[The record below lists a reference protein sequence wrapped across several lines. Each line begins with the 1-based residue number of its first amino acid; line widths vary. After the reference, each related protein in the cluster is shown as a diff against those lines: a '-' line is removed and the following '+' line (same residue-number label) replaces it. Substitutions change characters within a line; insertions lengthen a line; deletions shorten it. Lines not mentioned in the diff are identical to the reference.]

1 MDELGRRAFLVT
13 TAGLAVAGLGRRGVE
28 GRQRA
33 GSGNPEEA
41 LVADLVR
48 LNDDRLPGL
57 LERQERGA
65 SHRWAGGVA
74 NEFGIFTAGDT
85 AGLVSA
91 LACAVAAEGS
101 RGYRDADLL
110 GRLQQ
115 AARFLLKVQHDD
127 GTIDLYSTNF
137 HSPPDTAFVLERL
150 CPACAILERRGWPP
164 LAPVVADL
172 RRFIVRAAEA
182 LTTGGVHTPNH
193 RWVVCAALAQAH
205 ALAPDPR
212 YVSRIDAWLAETID
226 IDPDGQYTERSSTV
240 YSPVVN
246 RALLTVARLL
256 DRPALREP
264 VRRNLDMT
272 LYFVHPDGEV
282 VTEASRRQDR
292 YQRGTLARYYY
303 AYRTMARLD
312 GDGRFAAVARRL
324 EREER
329 PALVGDLPAFLDEPA
344 FSQPLPP
351 DAAVPA
357 DYARVFAHSSLAR
370 IRRGALS
377 ATIVADNASWFSLRK
392 GAAALEAVR
401 LASAFF
407 GKGQFTGARL
417 EVSGGRYTLRQTLD
431 GPYFQP
437 FTADQIAGGVV
448 PTLTPNGTL
457 AADSRAIRGRSNVQ
471 TLDTV
476 AIVEEAGGGFTLS
489 LSVDGT
495 AEVPVAL
502 ELAFRRGG
510 RLDGVEPV
518 AGIPDAFLLRGDAGR
533 YTFDG
538 QTITFGPGRVE
549 HTWTQLRGALP
560 KWDGLSVYLTG
571 FTPFRTQLRIG

>member
-1 MDELGRRAFLVT
+1 MDEMGRRAFLVT
-13 TAGLAVAGLGRRGVE
+13 TAGLAVAGMGNRSLVGQ
-28 GRQRA
+28 QRTA
-33 GSGNPEEA
+33 SGSSENA
-41 LVADLVR
+41 LAADLVR
-48 LNDDRLPGL
+48 LNDDRIPRL

-65 SHRWAGGVA
+65 SHRWVGGVL
-74 NEFGIFTAGDT
+74 NEFGMCTAGDT

-91 LACAVAAEGS
+91 LACALAAPES
-101 RGYRDADLL
+101 RRYRDAALL
-110 GRLQQ
+110 DPLRQ
-115 AARFLLKVQHDD
+115 ASRFLLKAQHDD

-137 HSPPDTAFVLERL
+137 HSPPDTAFVLEGL
-150 CPACAILERRGWPP
+150 CPACAILARDGWSS
-164 LAPVVADL
+164 LAPITADL
-172 RRFIVRAAEA
+172 RRFIAKAAEA
-182 LTTGGVHTPNH
+182 LVTGGVHTPNH
-193 RWVVCAALAQAH
+193 RWVVSAALARAH

-226 IDPDGQYTERSSTV
+226 IDPDGQYTERSTTV

-264 VRRNLDMT
+264 VRHNLDMT
-272 LYFVHPDGEV
+272 LYYVHPDGEV
-282 VTEASRRQDR
+282 VTEPSRRQDR

-312 GDGRFAAVARRL
+312 SDGRFAAVARRL

-329 PALVGDLPAFLDEPA
+329 SALVGELPAFLEEPE

-351 DAAVPA
+351 DAPVPTE
-357 DYARVFAHSSLAR
+357 YARVFAHSGLAR
-370 IRRGALS
+370 IRRGAIS
-377 ATIVADNASWFSLRK
+377 ATIAADNASWFSLRK
-392 GAAALEAVR
+392 GSAALEAVR

-407 GKGQFTGARL
+407 GKGQFTGERL
-417 EVSGGRYTLRQTLD
+417 GVSGGRYKLRQALD

-448 PTLTPNGTL
+448 PKLTPNGTL
-457 AADSRAIRGRSNVQ
+457 AADSRAARGRSNVQ
-471 TLDTV
+471 TLETV
-476 AIVEEAGGGFTLS
+476 AVVEEAGGRFTLG

-495 AEVPVAL
+495 AEVPVAV

-518 AGIPDAFLLRGDAGR
+518 AGIPDAFLLRADVGR

-538 QTITFGPGRVE
+538 QTIAFGPGRAD
-549 HTWTQLRGALP
+549 HTWTQLRGALL
-560 KWDGLSVYLTG
+560 KWDGLSVYITG
-571 FTPFRTQLRIG
+571 LTPFRATVRVG

>member
-13 TAGLAVAGLGRRGVE
+13 AAGLAVAGMGRRGVE
-28 GRQRA
+28 RRQQP
-33 GSGNPEEA
+33 GSGSRDEA
-41 LVADLVR
+41 LVRDLVR
-48 LNDDRLPGL
+48 RNDDRIPGL

-65 SHRWAGGVA
+65 SHRWAGGVP

-91 LACAVAAEGS
+91 LACAIAAEGS
-101 RGYRDADLL
+101 RGHHDTDLL

-115 AARFLLKVQHDD
+115 AARFLLKIQHDD

-137 HSPPDTAFVLERL
+137 HSPPDTAFVLEGL
-150 CPACAILERRGWPP
+150 CPACAILERAGWPP

-172 RRFIVRAAEA
+172 RRFIARAAEA
-182 LTTGGVHTPNH
+182 LATGGVHTPNH
-193 RWVVCAALAQAH
+193 RWVVCGALARAH

-226 IDPDGQYTERSSTV
+226 IDPDGQYTERSTTV
-240 YSPVVN
+240 YSPIVN
-246 RALLTVARLL
+246 RALLTVARILG
-256 DRPALREP
+256 RPALREP
-264 VRRNLDMT
+264 VRRNLDLT

-329 PALVGDLPAFLDEPA
+329 PALVGELPAFLEDAE
-344 FSQPLPP
+344 FGQPLPP
-351 DAAVPA
+351 DAPVPA
-357 DYARVFAHSSLAR
+357 DYARVFAHSGLAR
-370 IRRGALS
+370 IRRGGIS
-377 ATIVADNASWFSLRK
+377 ATIAADNASWFSLRK

-407 GKGQFTGARL
+407 GKGQFSGARL
-417 EVSGGRYTLRQTLD
+417 ESSGGRYSLRQTLD

-448 PTLTPNGTL
+448 PKLTPNGTL
-457 AADSRAIRGRSNVQ
+457 AADRRAVRAQSNVQ
-471 TLDTV
+471 TLDTAV
-476 AIVEEAGGGFTLS
+476 IVEESGGGFTLS
-489 LSVDGT
+489 ISVDGT

-510 RLDGVEPV
+510 QLDGVEPV
-518 AGIPDAFLLRGDAGR
+518 PGIPDAFLLRADAGR
-533 YTFDG
+533 YTFGG
-538 QTITFGPGRVE
+538 QTIAFGPGRVE

-571 FTPFRTQLRIG
+571 FTPFRTDLRIG